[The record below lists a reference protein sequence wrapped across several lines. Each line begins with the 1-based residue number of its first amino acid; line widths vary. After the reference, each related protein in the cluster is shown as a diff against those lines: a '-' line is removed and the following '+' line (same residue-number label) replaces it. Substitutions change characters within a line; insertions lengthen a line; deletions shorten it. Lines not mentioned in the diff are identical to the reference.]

1 MHTKYGSRRTQCHSS
16 QLGVSSPQHNVI
28 RAIAILVTT
37 AILLNAMMPTL
48 AHAATYL
55 QGTEVNANTLVQ
67 DAYVAVTYY
76 DSKGKQ
82 KLDKGWIDAV
92 DETSFTIRSGH
103 WTKKTIAYTKVL
115 FVIMSEESTT
125 LKQMNEVN

>member
-1 MHTKYGSRRTQCHSS
+1 MHAEYNAS
-16 QLGVSSPQHNVI
+16 

-37 AILLNAMMPTL
+37 ALLLNVMMPTL

-67 DAYVAVTYY
+67 DTYVAVTYY

-82 KLDKGWIDAV
+82 K
-92 DETSFTIRSGH
+92 
-103 WTKKTIAYTKVL
+103 
-115 FVIMSEESTT
+115 
-125 LKQMNEVN
+125 